1 MTLNGTM
8 TFDRVTIGRAM
19 IGMSM
24 IGKPAIHLLS

>member
-8 TFDRVTIGRAM
+8 TFDRVMIGRIM
-19 IGMSM
+19 IGMAM